1 MNTLSQSW
9 KLETLQRELN
19 FYANMD
25 RMYWNSYGFNL
36 GDNRSILMITE
47 QTRLM
52 EAVWHDWKLQKKK
65 SKLWLF
71 SN

>member
-52 EAVWHDWKLQKKK
+52 EAVWHDWKLLKKK